1 MRAFQKGIGLLCCEQ
16 LLSNDDLAN
25 IADFAL
31 NFTASAMAVRTV
43 HAVNRL
49 AMAIE
54 ATDEVFIGKTW

>member
-1 MRAFQKGIGLLCCEQ
+1 MLCCEQ

-31 NFTASAMAVRTV
+31 NFTASTMAVRTV

-54 ATDEVFIGKTW
+54 AADGVFIGKTW